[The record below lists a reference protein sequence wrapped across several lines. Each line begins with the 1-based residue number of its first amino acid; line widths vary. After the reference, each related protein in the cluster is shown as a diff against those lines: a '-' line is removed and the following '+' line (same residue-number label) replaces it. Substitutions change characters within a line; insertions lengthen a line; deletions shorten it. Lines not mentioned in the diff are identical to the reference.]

1 MNLLSLIPIAI
12 IIIWGVV
19 WEERKEKLYVRI
31 EALEKAVEDLKKK
44 VDQA

>member
-1 MNLLSLIPIAI
+1 MNLLSLIPIVI